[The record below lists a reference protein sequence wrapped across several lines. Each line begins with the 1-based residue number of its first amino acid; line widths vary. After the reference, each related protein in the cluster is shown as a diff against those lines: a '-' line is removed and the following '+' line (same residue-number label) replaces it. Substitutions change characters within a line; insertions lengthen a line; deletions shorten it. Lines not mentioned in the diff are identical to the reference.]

1 MKAKPIYKIV
11 DGKGRILIPKEMRE
25 AARMGYG
32 DIVRLS
38 IQQGVVTAK
47 KVELIEVGDQSPEA
61 VEAFVHA
68 AIREMPEDTQI
79 AIAARL
85 LELVEQ
91 RKGQRHE

>member
-1 MKAKPIYKIV
+1 MKTKPIYKIV

-25 AARMGYG
+25 AARIGFG

-38 IQQGVVTAK
+38 IQQGIVTAK

-68 AIREMPEDTQI
+68 AIREMPEETQI